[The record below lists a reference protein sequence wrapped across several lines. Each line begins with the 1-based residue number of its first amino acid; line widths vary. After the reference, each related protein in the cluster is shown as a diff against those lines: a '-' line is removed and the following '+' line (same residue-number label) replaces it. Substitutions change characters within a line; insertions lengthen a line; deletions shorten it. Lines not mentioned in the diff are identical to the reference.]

1 MLKLMFNK
9 NLSNKNQIKI
19 QVVHKLI
26 CHLNQERC
34 NHLDNDMFGSR
45 SAAEVVVVHTISMGI
60 TASTHTFIS

>member
-1 MLKLMFNK
+1 MLKLMF
-9 NLSNKNQIKI
+9 NKNQIKI

-34 NHLDNDMFGSR
+34 DHLDNDVFGSR
-45 SAAEVVVVHTISMGI
+45 SAADVVVVHAISNGI